1 MIIGYLLLILH
12 LFCCVVLYLLIKTKR
27 IQVKREV
34 VPILFFF
41 PLWGEL
47 CVLFLHFMVKTNTQG
62 KGIFEKRRMKIDRE
76 IYESIQIDPEREEDV
91 ISLEEALLIND
102 SSIRRALIMNI
113 SNQHSNESLTLLNQ
127 ARLNDDVEVVH
138 YAATAI
144 SELSREYD
152 LRLQKLESEYHLHPE
167 DKDVLNRYTLFLDEY
182 INQNMM
188 QGQFMLMQ
196 RIQFEELLKKEMEQ
210 HDRLDLYEKRI
221 HNEFEINF
229 YNEAAELLEQMK
241 EKWPRLEQTWLLQ
254 IEYFARQMRGDK
266 IQKTIEEIKE
276 QNIYLTLSGRK
287 MIEFWDKRVRKSDE
301 GNQKQT
307 I

>member
-1 MIIGYLLLILH
+1 
-12 LFCCVVLYLLIKTKR
+12 
-27 IQVKREV
+27 
-34 VPILFFF
+34 
-41 PLWGEL
+41 
-47 CVLFLHFMVKTNTQG
+47 MVKTNTQG

-182 INQNMM
+182 INQNMV

-210 HDRLDLYEKRI
+210 HDRLDLYDKRI

-266 IQKTIEEIKE
+266 IQKTIEEIKK